1 MTVAAIE
8 PVVSTVIKTESTGLN
23 FKFQKGSDFKK
34 GVGQPKGPVNS
45 GPGGGGGGKGPASP
59 KGGSGGQKGS
69 GGRSKKSSGAFKGF
83 VTPGKSHSGSHN
95 LLIAEFLLCAV
106 IIFIDP
112 ILTRK
117 PDNGHIY
124 RPNEFVR
131 LSACFLLFFTLALVG
146 TTKQGSRFASAFGAL
161 VTLGVLYNASDS
173 LKVIGS
179 IFTNA
184 STKGHEV
191 TAAQASDDE
200 VTTAS
205 FTPVGYSGSPITNAA
220 ATESKA
226 AQNAAF
232 KVSGGGSGT
241 AET

>member
-1 MTVAAIE
+1 MTVLAAE
-8 PVVSTVIKTESTGLN
+8 AAPVVESALASTGVGAGAA
-23 FKFQKGSDFKK
+23 KATKAKPKVPAPASQSSGGGS
-34 GVGQPKGPVNS
+34 GGSKGPVQAK
-45 GPGGGGGGKGPASP
+45 GGGGG
-59 KGGSGGQKGS
+59 QKGT
-69 GGRSKKSSGAFKGF
+69 GGGKKKSGGAFKSF
-83 VTPGKSHSGSHN
+83 ATPGKSHSGAHN
-95 LLIAEFLLCAV
+95 LLIAEFVLCAV

-131 LSACFLLFFTLALVG
+131 LTAAFLLFFTLALVG
-146 TTKQGSRFASAFGAL
+146 TTKNGARFSSAFGAL
-161 VTLGVLYNASDS
+161 VTLGVLYNATDS
-173 LKVIGS
+173 LRTIGA

-191 TAAQASDDE
+191 SAAQASSDPID
-200 VTTAS
+200 TPA

-226 AQNAAF
+226 AKNATF
-232 KVSGGGSGT
+232 SVPSEGDNSGV
-241 AET
+241 AQA